1 MPRAQSS
8 LPFIDRYI
16 TVWLGQTCMLLSN
29 KESWIEISGVLS
41 LGKIKLLRDVNDGNL
56 SYSQPAEG
64 AETAEA
70 PTAAATEPTATAAC
84 LVINIFE

>member
-1 MPRAQSS
+1 
-8 LPFIDRYI
+8 
-16 TVWLGQTCMLLSN
+16 MLFSN

-70 PTAAATEPTATAAC
+70 PTAAATEPTATATAAC